1 MAEEGFKRKL
11 AAILSA
17 DVEGYSRLIGEDE
30 EVTIRTITAYR
41 EVNTTLIQ
49 QHNGIVV
56 DSPGDNLLAEFVSVV
71 DAVQCA
77 VAVQKEVKARNDD
90 LPENRRM
97 QFRIGINLSDVMQGN
112 IRILFQ
118 YIRQ

>member
-1 MAEEGFKRKL
+1 
-11 AAILSA
+11 
-17 DVEGYSRLIGEDE
+17 
-30 EVTIRTITAYR
+30 
-41 EVNTTLIQ
+41 
-49 QHNGIVV
+49 
-56 DSPGDNLLAEFVSVV
+56 
-71 DAVQCA
+71 